1 MSNMRSKKY
10 SLISLIVLSIIL
22 SACSNLEDY
31 YYRASYYPEFKEES
45 KITFLC
51 AFLCDEGGKEGLI
64 SIKQLDS
71 DGEIIEDSGDSAVYW
86 LDKDEI
92 QTPSPLSIKYT
103 DEKGEAGTIVIRSLY
118 YDRNGVRAI
127 GRKGDSNTNIIPLT
141 FNKGEL
147 TEIAKLRRM

>member
-1 MSNMRSKKY
+1 MKKILF
-10 SLISLIVLSIIL
+10 SVIVVLSTAL
-22 SACSNLEDY
+22 SACTNLEDY
-31 YYRASYYPEFKEES
+31 YYTASYYPEFKEES
-45 KITFLC
+45 KITFIC
-51 AFLCDEGGKEGLI
+51 AFLCDEGEKEGLI
-64 SIKQLDS
+64 SIKQLDA
-71 DGEIIEDSGDSAVYW
+71 DGEIIENSGDSTVYSIE
-86 LDKDEI
+86 KDEI
-92 QTPSPLSIKYT
+92 LTPSPLSIRYT